1 MTAEGR
7 TTGYMRRAVTF
18 TAGRRGTIAWVM
30 LLTVAAAG
38 ANAVEPLVLRFV
50 VDSLVPGGLARQ
62 LMVGV
67 AGLLAISL
75 MHEGLLALTNW
86 LTWRARLSMHYALLD
101 ATVGRLHS
109 LSLAFHRNE
118 PTGAM
123 MTRLDRSIQALVSA
137 FSELAFTLL
146 PTLAFLCLSV
156 GLMLRLHAPLTLLLL
171 AFLPL
176 PALLGAWAAPTQ
188 TRRERDLLERWARIY
203 SRFNEV
209 LGGIATVKS
218 FAMEREEQR
227 RFLGHVELAN
237 QQVVRGVGFDAA
249 VGGLQ
254 RLLVSLARVSVV
266 GYGGWLALHGQLS
279 VGTLLAFLGYLGGL
293 FGPVQGLTSLYQ
305 TLHKARV
312 ALDNV
317 FAIIDSR
324 EQVVDAPDAVEFVHM
339 RGEISFDRVTF
350 GYAPGRPV
358 LKDISLRVAPGETVA
373 LVGPSGGGKT
383 SLTALLQRLY
393 DPDAGTV
400 RVDGI
405 DVRRVT
411 QGSLR
416 RHIGV
421 VMQDALLFNETVRAN
436 IAYGRPDAHPD
447 EVEAAARAA
456 HAHDFILQLR
466 RGYETEVG
474 DRGALLSAGQRQ
486 RIAIARALLK
496 APSIVILDEATSALD
511 AESESLVQD
520 ALEHLLAG
528 RTTLIIAHRL
538 ATVVHADRILVLR
551 DGRIAEVGTHA
562 QLVEAG
568 GTYSQLVRLQTRGL
582 IMDPTS

>member
-1 MTAEGR
+1 MADYGNGTA
-7 TTGYMRRAVTF
+7 YLRRAIAF
-18 TAGRRGTIAWVM
+18 TAGRRGTIAVVM

-38 ANAVEPLVLRFV
+38 ASACEPLLLKYV

-62 LMVGV
+62 LIVGI
-67 AGLLAISL
+67 AGLLVL
-75 MHEGLLALTNW
+75 TVVHEALLAVTNW
-86 LTWRARLSMHYALLD
+86 LTWRARLGMHYALLD

-118 PTGAM
+118 PPGAM
-123 MTRLDRSIQALVSA
+123 MTRLDRSIQGLVSA

-146 PTLAFLCLSV
+146 PTLAFLCLSI
-156 GLMLRLHAPLTLLLL
+156 GLMVRLNIHLTLLLL
-171 AFLPL
+171 LFLPL
-176 PALLGAWAAPTQ
+176 PAVLGAWAAPTQ
-188 TRRERDLLERWARIY
+188 TRRERDLLEHWARIY

-218 FAMEREEQR
+218 FAMEHEEQR
-227 RFLGHVELAN
+227 RFLGQVEDAN
-237 QQVVRGVGFDAA
+237 QQVVAGVGFDAT

-254 RLLVSLARVSVV
+254 RLLVALARVAVV
-266 GYGGWLALHGQLS
+266 GYGGALALHGHIT
-279 VGTLLAFLGYLGGL
+279 VGTLLAFLGYVGGL

-324 EQVVDAPDAVEFVHM
+324 DEVIDAPDAVELAHV
-339 RGEISFDRVTF
+339 RGEIVFDRVSF

-393 DPDAGTV
+393 DPDEGFV
-400 RVDGI
+400 SVDGM
-405 DVRRVT
+405 DVRNVT
-411 QGSLR
+411 QRSLR
-416 RHIGV
+416 QHIGV

-436 IAYGRPDAHPD
+436 IVYGRPDARPD
-447 EVEAAARAA
+447 EIEAAARAA
-456 HAHDFILQLR
+456 HAHDFILHLP
-466 RGYETEVG
+466 RGYDTEVG

-496 APSIVILDEATSALD
+496 SPSIVVLDEATSALD

-551 DGRIAEVGTHA
+551 DGHIAEAGTHG

-582 IMDPTS
+582 VFDLTS

>member
-1 MTAEGR
+1 VADYGHGTA
-7 TTGYMRRAVTF
+7 YLRRAVAF
-18 TAGRRGTIAWVM
+18 TAGRRGTIAVVM

-38 ANAVEPLVLRFV
+38 ASAGEPLLLKYV

-62 LMVGV
+62 LVVGI
-67 AGLLAISL
+67 AGLLAL
-75 MHEGLLALTNW
+75 TVVHEALLALTNW
-86 LTWRARLSMHYALLD
+86 LTWRARLGMHYALLD

-123 MTRLDRSIQALVSA
+123 MTRLDRSIQGLVSA

-146 PTLAFLCLSV
+146 PTLAFLCLSI
-156 GLMLRLHAPLTLLLL
+156 GLMVRLNVHLTVLLLL
-171 AFLPL
+171 FLPL
-176 PALLGAWAAPTQ
+176 PAVLGAWAAPTQ

-218 FAMEREEQR
+218 FAMEHEEQR
-227 RFLGHVELAN
+227 RFLGQVEDAN
-237 QQVVRGVGFDAA
+237 QQVVAGVGFDAT

-254 RLLVSLARVSVV
+254 RLLVALARVAVL
-266 GYGGWLALHGQLS
+266 GYGGWLALHGNIT

-317 FAIIDSR
+317 FAIIDSHAEVR
-324 EQVVDAPDAVEFVHM
+324 DAPDALELTHV
-339 RGEISFDRVTF
+339 RGEIVFDQVSF

-393 DPDAGTV
+393 DPDEGTV
-400 RVDGI
+400 SVDGM
-405 DVRRVT
+405 DVRNVT
-411 QGSLR
+411 QRSLR
-416 RHIGV
+416 QHIGV

-436 IAYGRPDAHPD
+436 VAYGRPDARPD
-447 EVEAAARAA
+447 EIEAAARAA
-456 HAHDFILQLR
+456 HAHDFILHLP
-466 RGYETEVG
+466 RGYDTEVG

-496 APSIVILDEATSALD
+496 SPSIVVLDEATSALD
-511 AESESLVQD
+511 AESEALVQG

-528 RTTLIIAHRL
+528 RTTLVIAHRL

-551 DGRIAEVGTHA
+551 DGRIAETGTHA
-562 QLVEAG
+562 QLVDAG

-582 IMDPTS
+582 VFDPA